1 METIVAGLVE
11 ESPEHEILPNASKYD
26 LRALRMNWTHQIT
39 TLEIEVSN
47 HETYKILKFSGV
59 ENLYIPG
66 GELISSTLLS
76 IKNTANCQSA
86 THYIPPIR
94 VGGTSTES
102 NVLKFWAKAVEEL
115 ENT

>member
-1 METIVAGLVE
+1 METIVASLVDE
-11 ESPEHEILPNASKYD
+11 APEHKALPNASKYV
-26 LRALRMNWTHQIT
+26 LRSLRVNWTHET
-39 TLEIEVSN
+39 TTVEIEVST
-47 HETYKILKFSGV
+47 HETYKTLKFSGV

-76 IKNTANCQSA
+76 VKNTANCQNA

-102 NVLKFWAKAVEEL
+102 NVLKFWANAVEEL
-115 ENT
+115 ANK